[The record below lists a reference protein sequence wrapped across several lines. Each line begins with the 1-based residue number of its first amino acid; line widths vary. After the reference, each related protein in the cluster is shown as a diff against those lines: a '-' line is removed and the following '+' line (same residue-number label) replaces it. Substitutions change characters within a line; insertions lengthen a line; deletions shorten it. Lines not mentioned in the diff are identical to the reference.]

1 MRPFLY
7 SGRAIHATSAA
18 YSYPSSKFQSTTL
31 FVKNKK
37 LILNLSNKPLT
48 MNMYDN
54 ENTVQK
60 SFDDQYLSED
70 LLQAQWAEFT
80 ELKKVISEVY
90 LKKGSPL
97 TLLDIGIG
105 SARIARHLCAI
116 PEMWQMIECYE
127 GTDNAEAC
135 IKLSQATAKELHIE
149 DKLKVHLLD
158 ATHLD
163 QLNKKYDL
171 IICTWFT
178 PGNFY
183 PENFPFDTYN
193 DSDKRLDLSKNEKFT
208 NIFSKAYSLLQSGG
222 EIILGAC
229 YIDND
234 NTRKK
239 QELSYLKMGMKV
251 ITNAS
256 DSFTATKEQFWSQ
269 RFTEEKIKTYLPF
282 AATEDIV
289 FTKLDPYDYAMQIR
303 IKK

>member
-1 MRPFLY
+1 
-7 SGRAIHATSAA
+7 
-18 YSYPSSKFQSTTL
+18 
-31 FVKNKK
+31 
-37 LILNLSNKPLT
+37 

-60 SFDDQYLSED
+60 SFDDTYLSED

-97 TLLDIGIG
+97 MLLDIGIG
-105 SARIARHLCAI
+105 SARVARHLSAI
-116 PEMWQMIECYE
+116 PEMWKMIKLYE

-135 IKLSQATAKELHIE
+135 VKLAQTTAKELNIE
-149 DKLKVHLLD
+149 DKLKAHLLD
-158 ATHLD
+158 AIHLE
-163 QLNKKYDL
+163 QLNNKYDL

-183 PENFPFDTYN
+183 PENFPFENYN
-193 DSDKRLDLSKNEKFT
+193 SSNKKLDLSTNEKFT
-208 NIFSKAYSLLQSGG
+208 SIFSKAYSLLNLDG

-234 NTRKK
+234 TTRQK
-239 QELSYLKMGMKV
+239 QEQSYLKMGTQI
-251 ITNAS
+251 ITNAQ
-256 DSFTATKEQFWSQ
+256 DSFTATKERFWSQ
-269 RFTEEKIKTYLPF
+269 RFTKEKILTYTVF
-282 AATEDIV
+282 ADASKIV
-289 FTKLDPYDYAMQIR
+289 FTPLDPYNYAMQIR

>member
-1 MRPFLY
+1 MT
-7 SGRAIHATSAA
+7 I
-18 YSYPSSKFQSTTL
+18 
-31 FVKNKK
+31 
-37 LILNLSNKPLT
+37 KPLT

-60 SFDDQYLSED
+60 SFNDQYLSED

-80 ELKKVISEVY
+80 ELKKGISEVY

-105 SARIARHLCAI
+105 SARIARHLSAI
-116 PEMWQMIECYE
+116 PEMWKMIENYE

-135 IKLSQATAKELHIE
+135 IKLSQATAKELNIE

-158 ATHLD
+158 AVNLN
-163 QLNKKYDL
+163 QLQKKYDL

-183 PENFPFDTYN
+183 PDNFPFNEYN
-193 DSDKRLDLSKNEKFT
+193 DSHKRLDLSKNEKFT
-208 NIFSKAYSLLQSGG
+208 AIFSNAYSLLKTNG

-239 QELSYLKMGMKV
+239 QEQSYQKMGMKI
-251 ITNAS
+251 ITNSS

-269 RFTEEKIKTYLPF
+269 RFTQEKIKAYLPF
-282 AATEDIV
+282 VNPKNIL
-289 FTKLDPYDYAMQIR
+289 FTPLDPYDYAMQIR
-303 IKK
+303 IRKT

>member
-1 MRPFLY
+1 
-7 SGRAIHATSAA
+7 
-18 YSYPSSKFQSTTL
+18 
-31 FVKNKK
+31 
-37 LILNLSNKPLT
+37 

-60 SFDDQYLSED
+60 SFDDIYLSED

-80 ELKKVISEVY
+80 ELKKGIAEVY
-90 LKKGSPL
+90 QSKGSPL

-105 SARIARHLCAI
+105 SARIARHLSAI
-116 PEMWQMIECYE
+116 PEMWQMIEHYE

-135 IKLSQATAKELHIE
+135 IKLSQATAKELNIE
-149 DKLKVHLLD
+149 DRLKVHLLD
-158 ATHLD
+158 AVNLD
-163 QLNKKYDL
+163 QLQKKYDL

-183 PENFPFDTYN
+183 PENFPFETYN

-208 NIFSKAYSLLQSGG
+208 AIFSKAFSLLQPNG

-234 NTRKK
+234 STRKK
-239 QELSYLKMGMKV
+239 QEQSYQKMGMKI

-269 RFTEEKIKTYLPF
+269 RFTQEKIRTYLAF
-282 AATEDIV
+282 AKPENIV
-289 FTKLDPYDYAMQIR
+289 FTPLDPYNYAMQIR
-303 IKK
+303 IRKT

>member
-1 MRPFLY
+1 
-7 SGRAIHATSAA
+7 
-18 YSYPSSKFQSTTL
+18 
-31 FVKNKK
+31 
-37 LILNLSNKPLT
+37 

-60 SFDDQYLSED
+60 SFDDNYLSED

-80 ELKKVISEVY
+80 ELKKVIAEAY

-105 SARIARHLCAI
+105 SARIARHLSAI
-116 PEMWQMIECYE
+116 PEMWQMIESYE

-158 ATHLD
+158 AVDLD
-163 QLNKKYDL
+163 KLKKKYDL

-183 PENFPFDTYN
+183 PENFPFDTYT
-193 DSDKRLDLSKNEKFT
+193 DSSIRLDLYTNEKFT
-208 NIFSKAYSLLQSGG
+208 DIFSKAYSLLNSDG

-234 NTRKK
+234 MTRKK
-239 QELSYLKMGMKV
+239 QEHSYQKMGMEV
-251 ITNAS
+251 ITNEN
-256 DSFTATKEQFWSQ
+256 DSFTATKEKFWSQ
-269 RFTEEKIKTYLPF
+269 RFTQEKIRAYLPF
-282 AATEDIV
+282 VTSENIV
-289 FTKLDPYDYAMQIR
+289 FTPLDPYDYAMQIR

>member
-1 MRPFLY
+1 
-7 SGRAIHATSAA
+7 
-18 YSYPSSKFQSTTL
+18 
-31 FVKNKK
+31 
-37 LILNLSNKPLT
+37 

-60 SFDDQYLSED
+60 SFDDNYLSED

-80 ELKKVISEVY
+80 ELKKVIAEAY

-105 SARIARHLCAI
+105 SARIARHLSAI
-116 PEMWQMIECYE
+116 PEMWQMIESYE
-127 GTDNAEAC
+127 GTDNAKAC

-158 ATHLD
+158 AIQLD

-183 PENFPFDTYN
+183 PENFPFDTYK
-193 DSDKRLDLSKNEKFT
+193 DSCTRLDLSMNEKFT
-208 NIFSKAYSLLQSGG
+208 AIFSKAYSLLNSDG

-234 NTRKK
+234 MTRKK
-239 QELSYLKMGMKV
+239 QEQSYQKMGMEV
-251 ITNAS
+251 ITNAK
-256 DSFTATKEQFWSQ
+256 DSFTATKEKFWSQ
-269 RFTEEKIKTYLPF
+269 RFTQEKIRAYLTF
-282 AATEDIV
+282 VTSENIV
-289 FTKLDPYDYAMQIR
+289 FTPLDPYDYAMQIR

>member
-1 MRPFLY
+1 
-7 SGRAIHATSAA
+7 
-18 YSYPSSKFQSTTL
+18 
-31 FVKNKK
+31 
-37 LILNLSNKPLT
+37 

-97 TLLDIGIG
+97 SLLDIGIG
-105 SARIARHLCAI
+105 SARIARHMSAI
-116 PEMWQMIECYE
+116 PEMWRMIESFE

-135 IKLSQATAKELHIE
+135 IKLSQATAKELQIE

-158 ATHLD
+158 AINLD
-163 QLNKKYDL
+163 QLQKKYDL

-183 PENFPFDTYN
+183 PEEFPFSEYN
-193 DSDKRLDLSKNEKFT
+193 DSSKRLDLSKNEKFT
-208 NIFSKAYSLLQSGG
+208 AIFSKAYSLLQPNG

-229 YIDND
+229 YIDNN

-239 QELSYLKMGMKV
+239 QEQSYLKMGMKI
-251 ITNAS
+251 ITNAN
-256 DSFTATKEQFWSQ
+256 DSFTATKEKFWSQ
-269 RFTEEKIKTYLPF
+269 RFTPEKIKAYLPF
-282 AATEDIV
+282 VKSENIV
-289 FTKLDPYDYAMQIR
+289 FVPLDPYDYAMQIR

>member
-1 MRPFLY
+1 M
-7 SGRAIHATSAA
+7 
-18 YSYPSSKFQSTTL
+18 
-31 FVKNKK
+31 
-37 LILNLSNKPLT
+37 LNLIIKTLI

-60 SFDDQYLSED
+60 SFNDKYLSDD

-80 ELKKVISEVY
+80 ALKKAIAEIY
-90 LKKGSPL
+90 QKKGSPL

-105 SARIARHLCAI
+105 NARIARHLSAI
-116 PEMWQMIECYE
+116 PEMWQMIEHYD
-127 GTDNAEAC
+127 GTDNAETC
-135 IKLSQATAKELHIE
+135 IKLAKDTAKELQIE
-149 DKLKVHLLD
+149 DKLKIYLLE

-163 QLNKKYDL
+163 QLSKRYDV

-183 PENFPFDTYN
+183 PDSFAFDKYN
-193 DSDKRLDLSKNEKFT
+193 DNCTRLDLSHNEKFT
-208 NIFSKAYSLLQSGG
+208 NIFSKAYSLLHKNG

-239 QELSYLKMGMKV
+239 QEQSYIRMGMKI
-251 ITNAS
+251 ITNEN
-256 DSFTATKEQFWSQ
+256 DSFIATKENFWSQ
-269 RFTEEKIKTYLPF
+269 RFTEKKIKTYLPF
-282 AATEDIV
+282 VSPKKID
-289 FTKLDPYDYAMQIR
+289 FYLLDPYNYAMQIR

>member
-1 MRPFLY
+1 
-7 SGRAIHATSAA
+7 
-18 YSYPSSKFQSTTL
+18 
-31 FVKNKK
+31 
-37 LILNLSNKPLT
+37 

-60 SFDDQYLSED
+60 SFDDQHLSED

-80 ELKKVISEVY
+80 ELKKVIAEVY
-90 LKKGSPL
+90 LKRGNPL
-97 TLLDIGIG
+97 TVLDIGIG
-105 SARIARHLCAI
+105 SARIARHMSAI

-135 IKLSQATAKELHIE
+135 IKLSQATATELHIE
-149 DKLKVHLLD
+149 DKLKLHLLD
-158 ATHLD
+158 AINLD
-163 QLNKKYDL
+163 QLHKKYDL

-183 PENFPFDTYN
+183 PEDFPFNEYN
-193 DSDKRLDLSKNEKFT
+193 DSSKRLDLSENEKFT
-208 NIFSKAYSLLQSGG
+208 RIFSKAYSLLQPNG

-229 YIDND
+229 YIDNV

-239 QELSYLKMGMKV
+239 QEQSYHKMGMKI

-269 RFTEEKIKTYLPF
+269 RFTKEKIRAYLPF
-282 AATEDIV
+282 VAPENIV
-289 FTKLDPYDYAMQIR
+289 FTPLDPYDYAMQIR

>member
-1 MRPFLY
+1 
-7 SGRAIHATSAA
+7 
-18 YSYPSSKFQSTTL
+18 
-31 FVKNKK
+31 
-37 LILNLSNKPLT
+37 LSNKPLT

-60 SFDDQYLSED
+60 SFDDHYLSED

-90 LKKGSPL
+90 IKKGRQL

-105 SARIARHLCAI
+105 SARIARHLSAI
-116 PEMWQMIECYE
+116 PEMWQMIENYE

-135 IKLSQATAKELHIE
+135 IKLAQATAEELHIE

-158 ATHLD
+158 AVHLN
-163 QLNKKYDL
+163 QLTKKYDL

-183 PENFPFDTYN
+183 PDDFPFNGYN
-193 DSDKRLDLSKNEKFT
+193 DSYKRLDLSKNEKFT
-208 NIFSKAYSLLQSGG
+208 AIFSNAYSLLETNG
-222 EIILGAC
+222 EIVLGAC

-239 QELSYLKMGMKV
+239 QELSYQKMGMQI

-269 RFTEEKIKTYLPF
+269 RFTKEKIKAYLPF
-282 AATEDIV
+282 VKSENIL
-289 FTKLDPYDYAMQIR
+289 FTSLDPYDYAMQIR
-303 IKK
+303 IQKS

>member
-1 MRPFLY
+1 
-7 SGRAIHATSAA
+7 
-18 YSYPSSKFQSTTL
+18 
-31 FVKNKK
+31 
-37 LILNLSNKPLT
+37 

-60 SFDDQYLSED
+60 SFNDRYLSED

-80 ELKKVISEVY
+80 ELKRVISEVY

-97 TLLDIGIG
+97 TVLDIGIG
-105 SARIARHLCAI
+105 NARIARHLSAI
-116 PEMWQMIECYE
+116 PEMWQMIEIYE
-127 GTDNAEAC
+127 GTDNAESC
-135 IKLSQATAKELHIE
+135 IKLSQETAKELHIE

-158 ATHLD
+158 AIQLD

-183 PENFPFDTYN
+183 PEDFPFDTYN
-193 DSDKRLDLSKNEKFT
+193 DSSKRLDLSKNEKFT
-208 NIFSKAYSLLQSGG
+208 EIFSKAYSLLNSEG

-229 YIDND
+229 YIDNG

-239 QELSYLKMGMKV
+239 QEQSYLKMGMEV

-256 DSFTATKEQFWSQ
+256 DSFTATREKFWSQ
-269 RFTEEKIKTYLPF
+269 RFTQEKIRAYLPF
-282 AATEDIV
+282 VKPENIL
-289 FTKLDPYDYAMQIR
+289 FTTLDPYNYAMQIR

>member
-1 MRPFLY
+1 L
-7 SGRAIHATSAA
+7 
-18 YSYPSSKFQSTTL
+18 ST
-31 FVKNKK
+31 K
-37 LILNLSNKPLT
+37 LLA

-54 ENTVQK
+54 KNTVQK
-60 SFDDQYLSED
+60 SFDDKYLSED

-90 LKKGSPL
+90 LKKRSPL
-97 TLLDIGIG
+97 ALLDIGIG
-105 SARIARHLCAI
+105 SARIARHLSAI
-116 PEMWQMIECYE
+116 PEMWQMIETYE

-135 IKLSQATAKELHIE
+135 IKLSQATAKELNIE

-158 ATHLD
+158 AIHLD
-163 QLNKKYDL
+163 QLPKKYDL

-183 PENFPFDTYN
+183 PDNFSFEEYN
-193 DSDKRLDLSKNEKFT
+193 DSSKRFDLSKNEKFT
-208 NIFSKAYSLLQSGG
+208 SIFSKAYSILNSGG

-239 QELSYLKMGMKV
+239 QEQSYLKMGMKV

-269 RFTEEKIKTYLPF
+269 RFTQEKIKAYLPF
-282 AATEDIV
+282 VATENIL
-289 FTKLDPYDYAMQIR
+289 FKALDPYNYAMQIR

>member
-1 MRPFLY
+1 
-7 SGRAIHATSAA
+7 
-18 YSYPSSKFQSTTL
+18 
-31 FVKNKK
+31 
-37 LILNLSNKPLT
+37 

-60 SFDDQYLSED
+60 SFNDQYLSED

-90 LKKGSPL
+90 LKKGSPIS
-97 TLLDIGIG
+97 LLDIGIG
-105 SARIARHLCAI
+105 SARIARHMSAI
-116 PEMWQMIECYE
+116 PEMWQMIESFE

-158 ATHLD
+158 AIHLD
-163 QLNKKYDL
+163 QLQKKYDL

-183 PENFPFDTYN
+183 PEDFPFNEYN
-193 DSDKRLDLSKNEKFT
+193 DASERLDLSKNEKFT
-208 NIFSKAYSLLQSGG
+208 GVFSKAYSLLQPNG

-239 QELSYLKMGMKV
+239 QEQSYLKMEMKI

-256 DSFTATKEQFWSQ
+256 DSFTATKEKFWSQ
-269 RFTEEKIKTYLPF
+269 RFTQEKIKAYLPF
-282 AATEDIV
+282 VKPENIV
-289 FTKLDPYDYAMQIR
+289 FTPLDPYHYAMQIR

>member
-1 MRPFLY
+1 
-7 SGRAIHATSAA
+7 
-18 YSYPSSKFQSTTL
+18 
-31 FVKNKK
+31 
-37 LILNLSNKPLT
+37 LSIKPLT

-54 ENTVQK
+54 ENTVRK

-105 SARIARHLCAI
+105 SARIARHLSAI
-116 PEMWQMIECYE
+116 PEMWQMIETYE

-149 DKLKVHLLD
+149 DKLNIHLLD
-158 ATHLD
+158 AIHLD
-163 QLNKKYDL
+163 QLPKKYDL

-183 PENFPFDTYN
+183 PDNFSFDNYN
-193 DSDKRLDLSKNEKFT
+193 DSSKRLDLSKNEKFSS
-208 NIFSKAYSLLQSGG
+208 IFSKAYSMLISGG

-239 QELSYLKMGMKV
+239 QEQSYLKMGMKV

-256 DSFTATKEQFWSQ
+256 DSFTATQEQFWSQ
-269 RFTEEKIKTYLPF
+269 RFTQEKIKTYLPF
-282 AATEDIV
+282 VAPENIV
-289 FTKLDPYDYAMQIR
+289 FTALDPYNYAMQIR

>member
-1 MRPFLY
+1 
-7 SGRAIHATSAA
+7 
-18 YSYPSSKFQSTTL
+18 
-31 FVKNKK
+31 
-37 LILNLSNKPLT
+37 

-60 SFDDQYLSED
+60 SFDDTYLSED

-97 TLLDIGIG
+97 MLLDIGIG
-105 SARIARHLCAI
+105 SARVARHLSAI
-116 PEMWQMIECYE
+116 PEMWKMIKLYE

-135 IKLSQATAKELHIE
+135 VKLAQTTAKELNIE
-149 DKLKVHLLD
+149 DKLKAHLLD
-158 ATHLD
+158 AIHLE
-163 QLNKKYDL
+163 QLNNKYDL

-183 PENFPFDTYN
+183 PENFPFENYN
-193 DSDKRLDLSKNEKFT
+193 SSNKKLDLSTNEKFT
-208 NIFSKAYSLLQSGG
+208 SIFSKAYSLLNLDG

-234 NTRKK
+234 TTRQK
-239 QELSYLKMGMKV
+239 QEQSYLKMGTQI
-251 ITNAS
+251 ITNAQ
-256 DSFTATKEQFWSQ
+256 DSFTATKERFWSQ
-269 RFTEEKIKTYLPF
+269 RFTKEKILTYTAF
-282 AATEDIV
+282 ADASKIV
-289 FTKLDPYDYAMQIR
+289 FTPLDPYNYAMQIR

>member
-1 MRPFLY
+1 
-7 SGRAIHATSAA
+7 
-18 YSYPSSKFQSTTL
+18 
-31 FVKNKK
+31 
-37 LILNLSNKPLT
+37 

-80 ELKKVISEVY
+80 ELKKAISKIY

-105 SARIARHLCAI
+105 SARIARHLSAI
-116 PEMWQMIECYE
+116 PEMWQMIENYE

-135 IKLSQATAKELHIE
+135 IKLSQATAKELNIE

-158 ATHLD
+158 AVNLY
-163 QLNKKYDL
+163 QLQKKYDL

-183 PENFPFDTYN
+183 PDNFPFNEYN
-193 DSDKRLDLSKNEKFT
+193 DSHKRLDLSKNEKFT
-208 NIFSKAYSLLQSGG
+208 TIFSNAYSLLHPNG

-239 QELSYLKMGMKV
+239 QEQSYLKMGMKI
-251 ITNAS
+251 ITNS
-256 DSFTATKEQFWSQ
+256 NDSFTATKEQFWSQ
-269 RFTEEKIKTYLPF
+269 RFTQEKIKAYLSFVNPKN
-282 AATEDIV
+282 IQ
-289 FTKLDPYDYAMQIR
+289 FTPLDPYDYAMQIR
-303 IKK
+303 IKKTLESNG

>member
-1 MRPFLY
+1 L
-7 SGRAIHATSAA
+7 
-18 YSYPSSKFQSTTL
+18 ST
-31 FVKNKK
+31 
-37 LILNLSNKPLT
+37 KPLT

-80 ELKKVISEVY
+80 ELKRGIAEIY

-97 TLLDIGIG
+97 AVLDIGIG
-105 SARIARHLCAI
+105 SGRIARHLSAI

-149 DKLKVHLLD
+149 DKLKLHLLD
-158 ATHLD
+158 AIHLD

-171 IICTWFT
+171 IVCTWFT

-183 PENFPFDTYN
+183 PEDFPFNTYD
-193 DSDKRLDLSKNEKFT
+193 DSSERLDLSKNEKFT
-208 NIFSKAYSLLQSGG
+208 VIFSKGYSLLETNG

-239 QELSYLKMGMKV
+239 QEQSYQKMGMQV
-251 ITNAS
+251 ITNSS

-269 RFTEEKIKTYLPF
+269 RFTQEKIKAYLPF
-282 AATEDIV
+282 VKPENIL
-289 FTKLDPYDYAMQIR
+289 FTPLDPYNYAMQIR